1 MTDFLS
7 NIAMGFSI
15 IAEPMNFA
23 FCFAGVLLGTLVGV
37 LPGLGPGATISL
49 LLPLTYHLNPI
60 PSIIMVAGIY
70 YGAKYGGSTTSI
82 LLNIPGEVD
91 SVVTCLDGYQMARQG
106 RAGPALGISAFGSFI
121 AGTVATLG
129 LMLVAPTLARFA
141 LSFGPPEV
149 FSLMV
154 MAMTLIVF
162 MSSGSQSK
170 GLAMAALGL
179 FLGSIGL
186 DVFTNVD
193 RFVFGQNFLLEGLG
207 IVPVIV
213 GLFGVGEVLCNLEMQ
228 MKREVFQ
235 TNVSHLL
242 PSLKDWKDSI
252 WPIIRGT
259 FIGFFVGI
267 LPGGGG
273 IASTFASYAVEKRI
287 SKHPERFGAGAIEGV
302 AGPEAANNACSGANF
317 IPLLTLGIP
326 TNGIMAIIFASLMI
340 NGLQP
345 GPMLIKNQPA
355 LFWGVIASM
364 YVGNVMLVILN
375 LPLIGIW
382 VRFLSIPYGILAPLI
397 LFFCLLGAYTVKN
410 AVPDLIIMLIFGIV
424 GFLMRKFRYEGAP
437 LIMGFVISELLEGA
451 FIRSLLMSGGS
462 FTIFFERPISCTVM
476 IVSLLLLILPLFG
489 KKPVSLAAGD
499 DEG

>member
-1 MTDFLS
+1 MDFWS
-7 NIAMGFSI
+7 NIAMGFSVVT
-15 IAEPMNFA
+15 EPMNLL
-23 FCFAGVLLGTLVGV
+23 FCFVGVLLGTLIGV
-37 LPGLGPGATISL
+37 LPGLGPGPTISL
-49 LLPLTYHLNPI
+49 LLPLTYHLNPVT
-60 PSIIMVAGIY
+60 SIIMVAGIY

-91 SVVTCLDGYQMARQG
+91 SVVTCFDGYQMARQG

-121 AGTVATLG
+121 AGTFATLA
-129 LMLVAPTLARFA
+129 LMLVAPPLAKFA
-141 LSFGPPEV
+141 LSFGPPEI

-154 MAMTLIVF
+154 LALVLITF
-162 MSSGSQSK
+162 ISSGSQVK
-170 GLAMAALGL
+170 GLAMASLGL
-179 FLGSIGL
+179 FLGSVGL
-186 DVFTNVD
+186 DIFTNVD
-193 RFVFGQNFLLEGLG
+193 RFVFGYNFLFEGLG

-213 GLFGVGEVLCNLEMQ
+213 GLFGVGEVLSNLEVQ
-228 MKREVFQ
+228 LRAEIYQKR
-235 TNVSHLL
+235 VSHLL

-267 LPGGGG
+267 IPGGGG
-273 IASTFASYAVEKRI
+273 IASTFASYTIEKRI
-287 SKHPERFGAGAIEGV
+287 SKYPEKFGKGAIEGV

-317 IPLLTLGIP
+317 IPLMTLGIP
-326 TNGIMAIIFASLMI
+326 TNGIMAIIFASLLI

-364 YVGNVMLVILN
+364 YVGNVMLVVLN

-382 VRFLSIPYGILAPLI
+382 VRFLTIPYSVLAPLI
-397 LFFCLLGAYTVKN
+397 LFFCLLGAYTLKN
-410 AVPDLIIMLIFGIV
+410 AVPDLIIMLIFGIF

-437 LIMGFVISELLEGA
+437 LIMGFVISELVEGA

-462 FTIFFERPISCTVM
+462 FTIFFTRPISCVLM
-476 IVSLLLLILPLFG
+476 ILALILFILPFLG
-489 KKPVSLAAGD
+489 KKPKALGSSD
-499 DEG
+499 DDG